1 MTVTKVLINGGAG
14 LNIIFLVTLR
24 KMGLDFA
31 ELITLTGIPFYG
43 IVPSK
48 VAMPLGQITLL
59 VTFGTQAN
67 YRTEFIQFEVAD
79 FETSFHA
86 ILRRPALAKFM
97 AIPHYPYFLLKML
110 EPHGILSLRGNLKR
124 AFDCDIQAIQ
134 IAAKAQ
140 ATYGR
145 EEIATVTAQMNPKE
159 LEIPA
164 KKPCI
169 LAPQKEADV
178 KKIDLGTRDPE
189 KTATISAH
197 LSAK

>member
-1 MTVTKVLINGGAG
+1 
-14 LNIIFLVTLR
+14 
-24 KMGLDFA
+24 MGLDFA
-31 ELITLTGIPFYG
+31 GLITPTGIPFYG

-48 VAMPLGQITLL
+48 AAMPLGQITLP

-67 YRTEFIQFEVAD
+67 YRTELIQFKVAD
-79 FETSFHA
+79 FETSYHA
-86 ILRRPALAKFM
+86 ILGIPALAKFM
-97 AIPHYPYFLLKML
+97 AIPHYPYLLLKMPG
-110 EPHGILSLRGNLKR
+110 PHRILSLQGNLKR

-134 IAAKAQ
+134 IVAKIQAADD
-140 ATYGR
+140 R
-145 EEIATVTAQMNPKE
+145 EEITTIAAQMNPKA

-178 KKIDLGTRDPE
+178 KKIDLGIGDPE

-197 LSAK
+197 LLAK